1 MLEIFYLKFLFGIS
15 LKVQRLRFCT
25 PNARG
30 LGSTP
35 SQGPRP
41 HMPQL
46 KIYTS
51 QRKHL
56 AGYNEDGRSHI
67 PQLTPSTDK

>member
-15 LKVQRLRFCT
+15 LKVQ
-25 PNARG
+25 
-30 LGSTP
+30 GSTP